1 MLSRPLA
8 HLFARAA
15 EHAREAR
22 ARPRS
27 VAAFPPSSR
36 LSDAGLNNGT
46 NVRISFRQSLVI
58 IALGSVLAGPAPAG
72 PYLLID
78 AESGKVLA
86 QHDAGQP
93 WHPASVTKLMT
104 AYMTFRA
111 LREGRL
117 EPTTLLNVSELA
129 TSQAPSKMGFAPGT
143 KVTVDNALKMLMVKS
158 ANDVA
163 VVLAEGVGGTLPDF
177 IAEMNRVAALLGMT
191 GSRFVNPNGLPEDGQ
206 ITTARDMAILARAIM
221 HEFPEHE
228 MLFRIP
234 AIRFGRKVM
243 RNPNKLLDRFPGA
256 DGMKTG
262 FICASGFNVVASAKR
277 GDKRVIA
284 VVFGAYSS
292 WQRTEDAA
300 RLLERG
306 FEPRFSLAA
315 LFSSDRREVDAIANV
330 DAAPADLRNVM
341 CNPKRRRPAAESDQ
355 DDDEENGEDPAA
367 TNTGAKGAKEKKKLL
382 VDLPP
387 SMTPVHVYAGAT
399 EPPLQKEAAEGRKKR
414 GKRLTKKTEA
424 KAAKAKAK
432 AKADG
437 AAQGEPAKKK
447 SVKKQAAE
455 KKAAPEKK
463 GSGEKQTQEKKKSA
477 DKKPAKEKQK
487 E

>member
-1 MLSRPLA
+1 VP
-8 HLFARAA
+8 
-15 EHAREAR
+15 
-22 ARPRS
+22 
-27 VAAFPPSSR
+27 
-36 LSDAGLNNGT
+36 
-46 NVRISFRQSLVI
+46 IIFRQSL
-58 IALGSVLAGPAPAG
+58 IAFAVSAALAGPAAAG

-78 AESGKVLA
+78 AQSGKVLA
-86 QHDAGQP
+86 QHDAGLP

-111 LREGRL
+111 MREGRI
-117 EPTTLLNVSELA
+117 EPTTLLTVSPLA
-129 TSQAPSKMGFAPGT
+129 NSQAPSKMGFAPGT

-158 ANDVA
+158 ANDMA
-163 VVLAEGVGGTLPDF
+163 VVLGEGVGGTLPDF
-177 IAEMNRVAALLGMT
+177 ISEMNRVAAQLGMT

-206 ITTARDMAILARAIM
+206 ITTARDMAILARAII

-243 RNPNKLLDRFPGA
+243 RNPNRLLDRFPGA

-277 GDKRVIA
+277 DGKRVIA

-292 WQRTEDAA
+292 WQRAEEAA

-315 LFSSDRREVDAIANV
+315 LFSSDRRTVEAIPNL
-330 DAAPADLRNVM
+330 DTAPADLRNVI
-341 CNPKRRRPAAESDQ
+341 CNPKRKRPAAESDQ
-355 DDDEENGEDPAA
+355 DDDDEDNSEDPGNA
-367 TNTGAKGAKEKKKLL
+367 NVGAKGAPKEKKNLL

-387 SMTPVHVYAGAT
+387 SMAPVQVFTGLTPYS
-399 EPPLQKEAAEGRKKR
+399 PQKEMVEGRKK
-414 GKRLTKKTEA
+414 GKRIAKKTEA
-424 KAAKAKAK
+424 KATEV
-432 AKADG
+432 KADG
-437 AAQGEPAKKK
+437 AAKAEPAKKK
-447 SVKKQAAE
+447 SEKKQVSEKSEKKQAE

-463 GSGEKQTQEKKKSA
+463 SAEKKEKQEKKKGA
-477 DKKPAKEKQK
+477 EKKAKDKAKE
-487 E
+487 

>member
-1 MLSRPLA
+1 MLSGPLA

-15 EHAREAR
+15 EHARETR
-22 ARPRS
+22 AGPQA

-46 NVRISFRQSLVI
+46 NVPISFRQSLI
-58 IALGSVLAGPAPAG
+58 IVAVGAALAGPAAAG

-104 AYMTFRA
+104 AYMAFRA
-111 LREGRL
+111 MREGRL
-117 EPTTLLNVSELA
+117 QPTTLLNVSELA

-158 ANDVA
+158 ANDMA

-177 IAEMNRVAALLGMT
+177 IAEMNRVATQLGMT
-191 GSRFVNPNGLPEDGQ
+191 ASRFANPNGLPDDGQ

-234 AIRFGRKVM
+234 ALRFGRKVM
-243 RNPNKLLDRFPGA
+243 RNPNRLLDRFPGA

-262 FICASGFNVVASAKR
+262 FICSSGFNVVASAKR

-292 WQRTEDAA
+292 WQRAEDAA

-315 LFSSDRREVDAIANV
+315 LFSSDRRAVEAIANV
-330 DAAPADLRNVM
+330 DAAPVDLRNVM
-341 CNPKRRRPAAESDQ
+341 CNPKRKRPAAESDQ
-355 DDDEENGEDPAA
+355 DDDEESGEDPAA
-367 TNTGAKGAKEKKKLL
+367 ANGAKAAKEKKKLL

-387 SMTPVHVYAGAT
+387 SMAPVHVYAGAVA
-399 EPPLQKEAAEGRKKR
+399 PPLQKEAAEGRRKK
-414 GKRLTKKTEA
+414 GKKAAKKTETR
-424 KAAKAKAK
+424 AAEV
-432 AKADG
+432 KADG
-437 AAQGEPAKKK
+437 AAKGEVAKKK
-447 SVKKQAAE
+447 AEKKQAAE
-455 KKAAPEKK
+455 KKPAPEKK
-463 GSGEKQTQEKKKSA
+463 TVEKKEPQKKSTEKKKV
-477 DKKPAKEKQK
+477 KEKAKE
-487 E
+487 

>member
-1 MLSRPLA
+1 MLSGPAA

-15 EHAREAR
+15 EHARRGRR
-22 ARPRS
+22 AAS
-27 VAAFPPSSR
+27 AAAAFPPSSR

-46 NVRISFRQSLVI
+46 NVPITFRQSLIVV
-58 IALGSVLAGPAPAG
+58 AVGTALAGPAAAG

-111 LREGRL
+111 MREGRL
-117 EPTTLLNVSELA
+117 QPTTLLNVSEAA

-158 ANDVA
+158 ANDMA
-163 VVLAEGVGGTLPDF
+163 VVLGEGVSGTLPDF
-177 IAEMNRVAALLGMT
+177 IGEMNRVAAQLGMT
-191 GSRFVNPNGLPEDGQ
+191 GSRFVNPNGLPDDGQ

-262 FICASGFNVVASAKR
+262 FICASGFNVVASARR

-292 WQRTEDAA
+292 WQRAEDAA

-315 LFSSDRREVDAIANV
+315 LFAGDRRAVEAIPNV

-367 TNTGAKGAKEKKKLL
+367 TNTGAKGAKEKKNLL
-382 VDLPP
+382 IDLPP
-387 SMTPVHVYAGAT
+387 SMAPVHVYAGVT
-399 EPPLQKEAAEGRKKR
+399 PPPLQKEAPERRKKK
-414 GKRLTKKTEA
+414 GKKAAQKAEAKASEA
-424 KAAKAKAK
+424 KAA
-432 AKADG
+432 G
-437 AAQGEPAKKK
+437 AAKEEAVKKK
-447 SVKKQAAE
+447 AVKKQGEE
-455 KKAAPEKK
+455 KKAVPEKK
-463 GSGEKQTQEKKKSA
+463 GAEKK
-477 DKKPAKEKQK
+477 QN
-487 E
+487 

>member
-1 MLSRPLA
+1 
-8 HLFARAA
+8 
-15 EHAREAR
+15 
-22 ARPRS
+22 
-27 VAAFPPSSR
+27 V
-36 LSDAGLNNGT
+36 SDAGLNNGT
-46 NVRISFRQSLVI
+46 NVSISFRQSLVI
-58 IALGSVLAGPAPAG
+58 VAVGAVLAGPAAAG
-72 PYLLID
+72 PYILID

-104 AYMTFRA
+104 TYLTFRA
-111 LREGRL
+111 LREGRVQ
-117 EPTTLLNVSELA
+117 PGTLLNVSGLA
-129 TSQAPSKMGFAPGT
+129 TSQAPSKMGFALGT

-158 ANDVA
+158 ANDMA

-177 IAEMNRVAALLGMT
+177 IAEMNRVAAQLGMT
-191 GSRFVNPNGLPEDGQ
+191 GTRFVNPNGLPDDGQ
-206 ITTARDMAILARAIM
+206 ITTARDMAILGRAIM

-243 RNPNKLLDRFPGA
+243 RNPNRLLDRFPGA

-262 FICASGFNVVASAKR
+262 FICASGFNVVASARR

-292 WQRTEDAA
+292 WQRAEDAA

-315 LFSSDRREVDAIANV
+315 LFASDRRAVEAIPNV
-330 DAAPADLRNVM
+330 DAAPADLRGVM
-341 CNPKRRRPAAESDQ
+341 CGGKRKRPAAESDQ

-367 TNTGAKGAKEKKKLL
+367 TNTGARGAKEKKKLL

-387 SMTPVHVYAGAT
+387 SMAPVHVYAGAT
-399 EPPLQKEAAEGRKKR
+399 APPLQKEAAERKKKGRKAA
-414 GKRLTKKTEA
+414 KKTEA
-424 KAAKAKAK
+424 KAAEV
-432 AKADG
+432 KADG
-437 AAQGEPAKKK
+437 AAKAEPAKKK
-447 SVKKQAAE
+447 AKKTVEE

-463 GSGEKQTQEKKKSA
+463 SAEKKPPEEKKKSA
-477 DKKPAKEKQK
+477 GKKPAKEKVK

>member
-1 MLSRPLA
+1 
-8 HLFARAA
+8 
-15 EHAREAR
+15 
-22 ARPRS
+22 
-27 VAAFPPSSR
+27 
-36 LSDAGLNNGT
+36 LSDAGLNNGMH
-46 NVRISFRQSLVI
+46 VPISFRQSLIVVTVT
-58 IALGSVLAGPAPAG
+58 AALAGPATAG
-72 PYLLID
+72 PYILID

-104 AYMTFRA
+104 AYMAFRA
-111 LREGRL
+111 MREGRL
-117 EPTTLLNVSELA
+117 QPTTLLSVSELA

-158 ANDVA
+158 ANDMA
-163 VVLAEGVGGTLPDF
+163 VVLGEGVGGTLPDF
-177 IAEMNRVAALLGMT
+177 IAEMNRVAAQLGMT
-191 GSRFVNPNGLPEDGQ
+191 GSRFVNPNGLPDDGQ

-243 RNPNKLLDRFPGA
+243 RNPNRLLDRFPGA

-277 GDKRVIA
+277 GDKRVVA

-292 WQRTEDAA
+292 WQRAEEAA

-306 FEPRFSLAA
+306 FEPRFSLAS
-315 LFSSDRREVDAIANV
+315 LFSSDRRAVEAIQNV
-330 DAAPADLRNVM
+330 DAAPGDIRNIM
-341 CNPKRRRPAAESDQ
+341 CGPKRKRLAAETDQ
-355 DDDEENGEDPAA
+355 DDDEENGDDPALA
-367 TNTGAKGAKEKKKLL
+367 NAGVKSAKEKKKLL

-387 SMTPVHVYAGAT
+387 SMAPVQVFTGLTPTA
-399 EPPLQKEAAEGRKKR
+399 PRKEAAEGRKK
-414 GKRLTKKTEA
+414 GKRIAKQTEA
-424 KAAKAKAK
+424 KASEAKATEV
-432 AKADG
+432 KADG
-437 AAQGEPAKKK
+437 AGKSAAVKKK
-447 SVKKQAAE
+447 SVKKQVEEKKAVPEKSAE
-455 KKAAPEKK
+455 KKGK
-463 GSGEKQTQEKKKSA
+463 QEKKKS
-477 DKKPAKEKQK
+477 DQKKKAKEKAK

>member
-1 MLSRPLA
+1 M
-8 HLFARAA
+8 
-15 EHAREAR
+15 
-22 ARPRS
+22 
-27 VAAFPPSSR
+27 
-36 LSDAGLNNGT
+36 
-46 NVRISFRQSLVI
+46 NVPITFRQSLIV
-58 IALGSVLAGPAPAG
+58 AAAGAALAGSAAAG

-104 AYMTFRA
+104 TYLTFRA
-111 LREGRL
+111 MREGRL
-117 EPTTLLNVSELA
+117 QPTTLLNVSEAA
-129 TSQAPSKMGFAPGT
+129 TAQAPSKMGFAPGT

-158 ANDVA
+158 ANDMA

-177 IAEMNRVAALLGMT
+177 IAEMNRAAAQLGMT
-191 GSRFVNPNGLPEDGQ
+191 GSRFVNPNGLPDDGQ
-206 ITTARDMAILARAIM
+206 ITTARDMALLARAIL

-292 WQRTEDAA
+292 WQRAEDAA

-306 FEPRFSLAA
+306 FESRFSLAA
-315 LFSSDRREVDAIANV
+315 LFASDRRAVEAIPNV
-330 DAAPADLRNVM
+330 DAAPVDLRNLM

-355 DDDEENGEDPAA
+355 DDDDEENGEDPAA

-387 SMTPVHVYAGAT
+387 SMAPVHVYAGASA
-399 EPPLQKEAAEGRKKR
+399 PPLQKEAVERRKKK
-414 GKRLTKKTEA
+414 GKKAARKTEA
-424 KAAKAKAK
+424 KVSE

-437 AAQGEPAKKK
+437 AAKSEAAKKK
-447 SVKKQAAE
+447 SVKKQAKE

-463 GSGEKQTQEKKKSA
+463 SAEKNEKQEKKKSA
-477 DKKPAKEKQK
+477 EKKPAKEKAK

>member
-1 MLSRPLA
+1 
-8 HLFARAA
+8 
-15 EHAREAR
+15 
-22 ARPRS
+22 
-27 VAAFPPSSR
+27 

-46 NVRISFRQSLVI
+46 NVPIPFRQSLIVVAAGA
-58 IALGSVLAGPAPAG
+58 ALAAPAAAG

-111 LREGRL
+111 MREGRL
-117 EPTTLLNVSELA
+117 QPTTLLNVSELA

-143 KVTVDNALKMLMVKS
+143 KVSVDNALKMLMVKS
-158 ANDVA
+158 ANDMA
-163 VVLAEGVGGTLPDF
+163 VVLGEGVGGTLPDF
-177 IAEMNRVAALLGMT
+177 ITEMNRAAAQLGMT
-191 GSRFVNPNGLPEDGQ
+191 GTRFINPNGLPDDGQ

-243 RNPNKLLDRFPGA
+243 RNPNRLLDRFPGA

-292 WQRTEDAA
+292 SQRAEDAA

-315 LFSSDRREVDAIANV
+315 LFSSDRRLVEAIPNV
-330 DAAPADLRNVM
+330 EAAPADLRNVM
-341 CNPKRRRPAAESDQ
+341 CNPKRRRPAAETDQ
-355 DDDEENGEDPAA
+355 DDDEDNAEDPAA
-367 TNTGAKGAKEKKKLL
+367 TNTGAKGAKEKKNLL
-382 VDLPP
+382 IDLPR
-387 SMTPVHVYAGAT
+387 SMAPVHVYAGAS
-399 EPPLQKEAAEGRKKR
+399 EPPLQKEAVERRKKK
-414 GKRLTKKTEA
+414 GKRIAKKTEA
-424 KAAKAKAK
+424 KASEV
-432 AKADG
+432 KADG
-437 AAQGEPAKKK
+437 AAKAEPAKKK
-447 SVKKQAAE
+447 AVKKQAEE

-463 GSGEKQTQEKKKSA
+463 SAEKKQKTE
-477 DKKPAKEKQK
+477 KKQSKEKAKE
-487 E
+487 